1 MCVQYSTMIIGEEIQ
16 MKLIKAEATEGK
28 MVPVKEGFSRLGRSM
43 KKNMKRNLVVLG
55 SVLLI
60 GGAVW
65 LNWALFSN
73 AGDEDY
79 DPSYYA
85 SGNAQNGSKDE
96 SDAGTQ
102 DEEKSYFAMAEI
114 DRSRAR
120 DEALEVLNQI
130 TASTDASEEA
140 RAQAYAAI
148 EQMALDIENE
158 ANIETLMKA
167 KGFEECVA
175 VISNDAA
182 TVIVRSDG
190 LLPSQIAQITEI
202 VWEQAG
208 IAPASI
214 TIIEKA

>member
-1 MCVQYSTMIIGEEIQ
+1 
-16 MKLIKAEATEGK
+16 MKLIKAESAESTK
-28 MVPVKEGFSRLGRSM
+28 LTTFKEGFTKMGESM
-43 KKNMKRNLVVLG
+43 RKNMKRNLIVMG

-73 AGDEDY
+73 AESKDY
-79 DPSYYA
+79 DPSYYT
-85 SGNAQNGSKDE
+85 SGQPQEGDGTTDS
-96 SDAGTQ
+96 AGT
-102 DEEKSYFAMAEI
+102 DGTADDSYFAMAQI

-120 DEALEVLNQI
+120 DEAMEVLNQI
-130 TASTDASEEA
+130 TVSTDATEEA
-140 RAQAYAAI
+140 KSEAYAAI

-175 VISNDAA
+175 VISDSAA

-190 LLPSQIAQITEI
+190 LMPSDIAQITEI
-202 VWEQAG
+202 VYEQAS
-208 IAPASI
+208 IDPANI
-214 TIIEKA
+214 TIIEKGK

>member
-1 MCVQYSTMIIGEEIQ
+1 
-16 MKLIKAEATEGK
+16 MKLMKADETKGAVMPIKES
-28 MVPVKEGFSRLGRSM
+28 FSKLSKSA

-65 LNWALFSN
+65 LNWALFSM

-85 SGNAQNGSKDE
+85 SGEAENEQKDE
-96 SDAGTQ
+96 SNVVNSTG
-102 DEEKSYFAMAEI
+102 ENSYFAMAEI

-130 TASTDASEEA
+130 TASEDAGEEA

-148 EQMALDIENE
+148 EQMAIDIENE

-175 VISNDAA
+175 VISDNAA
-182 TVIVRSDG
+182 TIIVKSDG
-190 LLPSQIAQITEI
+190 LMPSQIAQITEI

-208 IAPASI
+208 ILPAQVK
-214 TIIEKA
+214 IIEKA

>member
-1 MCVQYSTMIIGEEIQ
+1 
-16 MKLIKAEATEGK
+16 MKLIKAEQTDQAI
-28 MVPVKEGFSRLGRSM
+28 VPAKEGFSKLGESM

-65 LNWALFSN
+65 LNWALFS
-73 AGDEDY
+73 AVGDEDY

-85 SGNAQNGSKDE
+85 SGEVEKNPSEESNTGSQSSE
-96 SDAGTQ
+96 N
-102 DEEKSYFAMAEI
+102 SYFAMAQI

-120 DEALEVLNQI
+120 DEAMEVLNQI
-130 TASTDASEEA
+130 TASADASEEA

-148 EQMALDIENE
+148 EQMAIDIENE
-158 ANIETLMKA
+158 ANIETLLKA

-175 VISNDAA
+175 VISDNAA
-182 TVIVRSDG
+182 TIIVKSSG
-190 LLPSQIAQITEI
+190 LLPSQLAQITEI

-208 IAPASI
+208 ISPASVK
-214 TIIEKA
+214 IIEKA

>member
-1 MCVQYSTMIIGEEIQ
+1 
-16 MKLIKAEATEGK
+16 MKLIKAENTETNK
-28 MVPVKEGFSRLGRSM
+28 LTPFKEGVTKFGDSM
-43 KKNMKRNLVVLG
+43 RKNMKRNLIVMG

-73 AGDEDY
+73 AESKDY
-79 DPSYYA
+79 DPAYYTSGQPQEGDA
-85 SGNAQNGSKDE
+85 SEAGSNNTADGSE
-96 SDAGTQ
+96 D
-102 DEEKSYFAMAEI
+102 SYFAMAQI

-120 DEALEVLNQI
+120 DEAMEVLNQI
-130 TASTDASEEA
+130 TASTEASEEA
-140 RAQAYAAI
+140 KSEAYAAI

-175 VISNDAA
+175 VISNNAA

-190 LLPSQIAQITEI
+190 LMPSDLAQITEI
-202 VWEQAG
+202 VYEQAM
-208 IAPASI
+208 IDPVNI
-214 TIIEKA
+214 TVVEK

>member
-1 MCVQYSTMIIGEEIQ
+1 
-16 MKLIKAEATEGK
+16 MKLVKTEK
-28 MVPVKEGFSRLGRSM
+28 SENKLVPVKEGFGKLGAAL
-43 KKNMKRNLVVLG
+43 KKNMKRNLMVIG

-73 AGDEDY
+73 AGGEDY
-79 DPSYYA
+79 DPSYYT
-85 SGNAQNGSKDE
+85 SGEVTQGAQKEENVDGTV
-96 SDAGTQ
+96 SDM
-102 DEEKSYFAMAEI
+102 DSYFAMAAI

-120 DEALEVLNQI
+120 DEAMEVLSQI
-130 TASTDASEEA
+130 TASTDATEEA
-140 RAQAYAAI
+140 KAEAYAAI

-158 ANIETLMKA
+158 ANIETLLKA

-175 VISNDAA
+175 VISNHAA

-190 LLPSQIAQITEI
+190 LLPSQLSQITEI

-208 IAPASI
+208 ISPADI
-214 TIIEKA
+214 TVIEKA

>member
-1 MCVQYSTMIIGEEIQ
+1 
-16 MKLIKAEATEGK
+16 MKLIKSENAENTK
-28 MVPVKEGFSRLGRSM
+28 VTPFKEGFTKMGESM
-43 KKNMKRNLVVLG
+43 RKNMKRNLIVMG

-73 AGDEDY
+73 AESQDY
-79 DPSYYA
+79 DPAYYT
-85 SGNAQNGSKDE
+85 SGQPQEGEGNSNSTGKTDIS
-96 SDAGTQ
+96 SD
-102 DEEKSYFAMAEI
+102 DSYFAMAQI

-120 DEALEVLNQI
+120 DEAMEVLNQI
-130 TASTDASEEA
+130 TASTDATEEA
-140 RAQAYAAI
+140 KSEAYAAI

-175 VISNDAA
+175 VISDSAA

-190 LLPSQIAQITEI
+190 LMPSDIAQITEI
-202 VWEQAG
+202 VYEQAS
-208 IAPASI
+208 IEPVNI
-214 TIIEKA
+214 TIIEKAK

>member
-1 MCVQYSTMIIGEEIQ
+1 
-16 MKLIKAEATEGK
+16 MKLIKTEQPDQAI
-28 MVPVKEGFSRLGRSM
+28 VPIKEGFSKLGESM

-65 LNWALFSN
+65 LNWTLFSN
-73 AGDEDY
+73 VGDEDY

-85 SGNAQNGSKDE
+85 SGEAENNPAEESNTATQNGE
-96 SDAGTQ
+96 N
-102 DEEKSYFAMAEI
+102 SYFAMAQI

-120 DEALEVLNQI
+120 DEAMEVLNQI
-130 TASTDASEEA
+130 TASADASEEA

-148 EQMALDIENE
+148 EQMAIDIENE

-175 VISNDAA
+175 VISDNAA
-182 TVIVRSDG
+182 TVIVKSSG
-190 LLPSQIAQITEI
+190 LLPSQLAQITEI

-208 IAPASI
+208 ISPSFVK
-214 TIIEKA
+214 IIEKA

>member
-1 MCVQYSTMIIGEEIQ
+1 
-16 MKLIKAEATEGK
+16 MKLMKAEKSENKLIPAGG
-28 MVPVKEGFSRLGRSM
+28 GFAKLGTALKGL
-43 KKNMKRNLVVLG
+43 KKNLKRNLMVVG

-65 LNWALFSN
+65 LNWALFAE
-73 AGDEDY
+73 AGDKDY
-79 DPSYYA
+79 DPSYYT
-85 SGNAQNGSKDE
+85 SGEVESGDQTGDNA
-96 SDAGTQ
+96 DAGS
-102 DEEKSYFAMAEI
+102 EKKEDSYFAMAAI

-120 DEALEVLNQI
+120 DEAMEVLNQI
-130 TASTDASEEA
+130 TASSDATEEA
-140 RAQAYAAI
+140 KAEAYAAI

-158 ANIETLMKA
+158 ANIETLLKA

-175 VISNDAA
+175 VVSNKAA

-190 LLPSQIAQITEI
+190 LLPSQLSQITEI

-208 IAPASI
+208 ISPTDI

>member
-1 MCVQYSTMIIGEEIQ
+1 
-16 MKLIKAEATEGK
+16 MKLMKTEQADQAI
-28 MVPVKEGFSRLGRSM
+28 VPAKEGFRKLGESM

-65 LNWALFSN
+65 LNWALFST

-85 SGNAQNGSKDE
+85 SGEAQNNPSED
-96 SDAGTQ
+96 SNAGTQ
-102 DEEKSYFAMAEI
+102 SGENSYFAMAQI

-120 DEALEVLNQI
+120 DEAMEVLNQI
-130 TASTDASEEA
+130 TSSEDATDDA

-148 EQMALDIENE
+148 EQMAIDIENE

-175 VISNDAA
+175 VISDNAA
-182 TVIVRSDG
+182 TIIVKSSG
-190 LLPSQIAQITEI
+190 LLPSQLAQITEI

-208 IAPASI
+208 ISPASVK
-214 TIIEKA
+214 IIEKA

>member
-1 MCVQYSTMIIGEEIQ
+1 
-16 MKLIKAEATEGK
+16 MKLIKTEETEGK
-28 MVPVKEGFSRLGRSM
+28 MIPVKEGFGKLGQSM

-65 LNWALFSN
+65 LNWALFST

-85 SGNAQNGSKDE
+85 SGEAQNEPKDE
-96 SDAGTQ
+96 SNAGSQ
-102 DEEKSYFAMAEI
+102 SEENSYFAMAEI

-140 RAQAYAAI
+140 RAEAYAAI
-148 EQMALDIENE
+148 EQMAIDIENE

-175 VISNDAA
+175 VISDQAA
-182 TVIVRSDG
+182 TVIVKSDG

-214 TIIEKA
+214 KIIEKA

>member
-1 MCVQYSTMIIGEEIQ
+1 
-16 MKLIKAEATEGK
+16 MKLIKAEGNDSNQVTTF
-28 MVPVKEGFSRLGRSM
+28 KEGFTKMGSALR
-43 KKNMKRNLVVLG
+43 KNMKRNLVVMG

-73 AGDEDY
+73 AESKDY
-79 DPSYYA
+79 DPDYYT
-85 SGNAQNGSKDE
+85 SGQPQNE
-96 SDAGTQ
+96 SNGTDSTGNTDAENT
-102 DEEKSYFAMAEI
+102 DSYFAMAMI

-120 DEALEVLNQI
+120 DEAMEVLNQI

-140 RAQAYAAI
+140 KVEAYAAI
-148 EQMALDIENE
+148 EQMAQDIENE

-175 VISNDAA
+175 VISNNAA

-190 LLPSQIAQITEI
+190 LMPSDIAQITEI
-202 VWEQAG
+202 VYEQAS
-208 IAPASI
+208 IQPADI
-214 TIIEKA
+214 TIIEKAN

>member
-1 MCVQYSTMIIGEEIQ
+1 
-16 MKLIKAEATEGK
+16 MKLIKSENSNDVKLT
-28 MVPVKEGFSRLGRSM
+28 PFKEGFTKMGESM
-43 KKNMKRNLVVLG
+43 RKNMKRNLIVMG

-73 AGDEDY
+73 AESKDY
-79 DPSYYA
+79 DPAYYT
-85 SGNAQNGSKDE
+85 SGQPQDGSANADNTGNTNSGSD
-96 SDAGTQ
+96 D
-102 DEEKSYFAMAEI
+102 SYFAMAQI

-120 DEALEVLNQI
+120 DEAMEVLNQI
-130 TASTDASEEA
+130 TVSTDATEEA
-140 RAQAYAAI
+140 KSEAYAAI

-175 VISNDAA
+175 VISDSAA

-190 LLPSQIAQITEI
+190 LMPSDVAQITEI
-202 VWEQAG
+202 VYEQAA
-208 IAPASI
+208 IEPANI
-214 TIIEKA
+214 TIIEKAS

>member
-1 MCVQYSTMIIGEEIQ
+1 
-16 MKLIKAEATEGK
+16 MKLIKSESGASTK
-28 MVPVKEGFSRLGRSM
+28 LTPFKEGFTKMGDSM
-43 KKNMKRNLVVLG
+43 RKNMKRNLIVMG

-73 AGDEDY
+73 AESKNY
-79 DPSYYA
+79 DPSYYT
-85 SGNAQNGSKDE
+85 SGQPQSGDGTSDSAGNTDTGSED
-96 SDAGTQ
+96 
-102 DEEKSYFAMAEI
+102 SYFAMAQI

-120 DEALEVLNQI
+120 DEAMEVLNQI

-140 RAQAYAAI
+140 RSEAYAAI

-175 VISNDAA
+175 VISDADA
-182 TVIVRSDG
+182 TIIVRTDG
-190 LLPSQIAQITEI
+190 LLPTDIAQITEI
-202 VWEQAG
+202 VYEQAS
-208 IAPASI
+208 IEPANI
-214 TIIEKA
+214 TIIEKAK

>member
-1 MCVQYSTMIIGEEIQ
+1 
-16 MKLIKAEATEGK
+16 MKLVKAEKSENK
-28 MVPVKEGFSRLGRSM
+28 LVPIKEGFGKLGAAL
-43 KKNMKRNLVVLG
+43 KKNMKRNLMVIG

-73 AGDEDY
+73 AGGEDY
-79 DPSYYA
+79 DPSYYT
-85 SGNAQNGSKDE
+85 SGEVTQGAQKEENVDGTV
-96 SDAGTQ
+96 SDM
-102 DEEKSYFAMAEI
+102 DSYFAMAAI

-120 DEALEVLNQI
+120 DEAMEVLSQI
-130 TASTDASEEA
+130 TASTDATEEA
-140 RAQAYAAI
+140 KAEAYAAI

-158 ANIETLMKA
+158 ANIETLLKA

-175 VISNDAA
+175 VISNHAA

-190 LLPSQIAQITEI
+190 LLPSQLSQITEI

-208 IAPASI
+208 ISPADI
-214 TIIEKA
+214 TVIEKA

>member
-1 MCVQYSTMIIGEEIQ
+1 
-16 MKLIKAEATEGK
+16 MKLIKAEQTEGAI
-28 MVPVKEGFSRLGRSM
+28 VPAKEGFGKLGESL

-65 LNWALFSN
+65 LNWALFSA

-85 SGNAQNGSKDE
+85 SGEAENDPKDE
-96 SDAGTQ
+96 SNAGAQNT
-102 DEEKSYFAMAEI
+102 ENSYFAMAQI

-120 DEALEVLNQI
+120 DEAMEVLNQI
-130 TASTDASEEA
+130 TASEDATEEA

-148 EQMALDIENE
+148 EQMAVDIENE

-175 VISNDAA
+175 VISNNAA
-182 TVIVRSDG
+182 TIIVKSDG
-190 LLPSQIAQITEI
+190 LLPSQLAQITEI
-202 VWEQAG
+202 VWEQTG
-208 IAPASI
+208 ITPASVK
-214 TIIEKA
+214 IIEKA